1 MDDHYKKIEYNF
13 KNINTQKAALDEK
26 EYKIRDFGTSLA
38 VVDRTL
44 AAKILRNETAVAELA
59 DVVKDI
65 PDMVAKIGRLELDK
79 ADRREVQ
86 LVRDQLDNEAP
97 SMAQFATLTTSLAT
111 SRRALEATTSS
122 L

>member
-1 MDDHYKKIEYNF
+1 
-13 KNINTQKAALDEK
+13 LDEK

-44 AAKILRNETAVAELA
+44 SAKILRNETAVAELA
-59 DVVKDI
+59 DVVKDT
-65 PDMVAKIGRLELDK
+65 PDMIAKISRLELDK
-79 ADRREVQ
+79 ADRSEVQ

-97 SMAQFATLTTSLAT
+97 SMAQFSTLKTALDASRLAF
-111 SRRALEATTSS
+111 EATAGS

>member
-1 MDDHYKKIEYNF
+1 
-13 KNINTQKAALDEK
+13 LDEK

-79 ADRREVQ
+79 ADRSEVQ

>member
-1 MDDHYKKIEYNF
+1 
-13 KNINTQKAALDEK
+13 LDEK

-44 AAKILRNETAVAELA
+44 SAKILRSETMVAELA
-59 DVVKDI
+59 DAVKDV

-79 ADRREVQ
+79 ADRSEVQ

-97 SMAQFATLTTSLAT
+97 SMVQFSTLTSSLEA
-111 SRRALEATTSS
+111 SRLAFEATTTSV
-122 L
+122 